1 MVDEG
6 RRHGSRLC
14 ADLINLLNE
23 LDPQVENVIV
33 NEKELNIFLDD

>member
-14 ADLINLLNE
+14 ALINLLNE